1 MLKILFSL
9 KLTFLVKILV
19 PFAKKWHQLLVSVFL
34 WYASQPEMRVSLL
47 QLQEITISRA
57 ARCKFFPLSFAAP
70 YRKKGAHALGLR
82 LGGKLSV
89 ADVVRR
95 FLASRTVPFPQD
107 F

>member
-1 MLKILFSL
+1 MAPIVGFCFSL
-9 KLTFLVKILV
+9 VCFPTRDEGFLAPITGNHD
-19 PFAKKWHQLLVSVFL
+19 FQSG
-34 WYASQPEMRVSLL
+34 SL
-47 QLQEITISRA
+47 QI
-57 ARCKFFPLSFAAP
+57 FPLSFAAP